1 MMDESF
7 IACRDALAGQE
18 EVLSIEAVSTLLFQE
33 LLELEKHLYGGRR
46 MRIVRSTD
54 GAMVVSVHSIGEAKS
69 AYTYRVRL
77 KELRCMRQVF
87 DEVTALYTALKQR
100 NLVWGRKA
108 LSHDD

>member
-18 EVLSIEAVSTLLFQE
+18 EVLSVESASTLLFQE

-54 GAMVVSVHSIGEAKS
+54 KAMVVSVHSIGEARS
-69 AYTYRVRL
+69 AYTCRVRL
-77 KELRCMRQVF
+77 KDLRCVRQVF
-87 DEVTALYTALKQR
+87 DEVSALYSALDQR
-100 NLVWGRKA
+100 NLVWGRRGVG
-108 LSHDD
+108 HDD